1 MNDRCE
7 WRFGPSSR
15 PQVFRAVMPAADAEF
30 IAAFNPSAVLAL
42 LDRLEEAERTIRDVG
57 FLWDYDINRG
67 AQFVSEANVPN
78 LRAILAGTPITD
90 LPGFEWVAQARI
102 DDQEASDDQ

>member
-1 MNDRCE
+1 MTSLDLPTLRALADE
-7 WRFGPSSR
+7 LRSPA
-15 PQVFRAVMPAADAEF
+15 VFNRAVMVRGADA
-30 IAAFNPSAVLAL
+30 ILAL

-67 AQFVSEANVPN
+67 AQFVSEANVPT

-102 DDQEASDDQ
+102 DEQEASDDQ

>member
-1 MNDRCE
+1 MTSLDLPTLRALADE
-7 WRFGPSSR
+7 LRSPA
-15 PQVFRAVMPAADAEF
+15 VFNRAVMVRGADA
-30 IAAFNPSAVLAL
+30 ILAL

>member
-1 MNDRCE
+1 MTALDLPTLRALADE
-7 WRFGPSSR
+7 LRSPA
-15 PQVFRAVMPAADAEF
+15 VFNRAVMVRGADA
-30 IAAFNPSAVLAL
+30 ILAL